1 MDEIR
6 EFKLGRIAAHGIL
19 NARTSAGT
27 YFSFSAIPAALT
39 DWHLDALTLI
49 TLVLNDL
56 SLSYTGHEQQGVARA
71 LGSLTPWQ
79 NDIVG
84 LICKCVDDKSIAKS
98 LTISE
103 KTVRNHLTN
112 VYH

>member
-39 DWHLDALTLI
+39 VWHLDALTLI

-56 SLSYTGHEQQGVARA
+56 SLNYTGHEQLGVARA

-79 NDIVG
+79 NDILG